1 MSCLLVESSEHGT
14 GKIQIKKMLKL
25 ITQASKN
32 LQNTAI
38 ISGGKTFS
46 YQDLLEESQ
55 SFAQILLQNQADLAE
70 MRVAFMVVA
79 GFDYVK
85 TQWAIWQ
92 AGGIAV
98 PLCTTH
104 PLASLQY
111 VIEDTGAEIIVV
123 SPEYE
128 AILKDLAAEKA
139 IRLIVLEENFNVEK
153 KVLPEINSTRRAMI
167 LYTSGTTNL
176 PKGVVTTHDNLE
188 AQISTLVTA
197 WEYSAKDHILCILP
211 LHHVHGIINVIS
223 CTLWAGGKVEFLPN
237 FSAEGVFNF
246 FLTDAPNEDLVFMAV
261 PTIYFK
267 LIAHYE
273 TLSADQQATLSKAMK
288 RFRLMVSGSAALP
301 VSVMEKWETISG
313 HRLLE
318 RYGMTEI
325 GMAISNPY
333 NAERKAGHIGQALPN
348 VEIRLVDD
356 ENNVVAKGEAGEIQ
370 IKGPNV
376 FHEYWQKKEAT
387 EKTFTADGWFKS
399 GDVAVDENGYYK
411 ILGRSSI
418 DIIKSGG
425 YKISA
430 LEIEEVLRTHP
441 MISDCS
447 VVGIDNEE
455 WGELVV
461 AAIITNDKDLNIK
474 ELNTWMR
481 ERMPSYKTPR
491 HYKIVEELPRNAM
504 GKVTKND
511 LKKMF

>member
-1 MSCLLVESSEHGT
+1 
-14 GKIQIKKMLKL
+14 MLK
-25 ITQASKN
+25 IINQARQN
-32 LQNTAI
+32 PTNTAI
-38 ISGGKTFS
+38 ISAGKSYS
-46 YQDLLEESQ
+46 YQELLEQSQ
-55 SFAQILLQNQADLAE
+55 IFAHILLENQADLAE
-70 MRVAFMVVA
+70 SRVAFMVVA

-85 TQWAIWQ
+85 VQWGIWQ

-111 VIEDTGAEIIVV
+111 VIEDTAAEIIVV

-128 AILKDLAAEKA
+128 AILRDLAAEKG
-139 IRLIVLEENFNVEK
+139 IRLIVLGDFPAKEIRT
-153 KVLPEINSTRRAMI
+153 LPEIASNRRAMI

-188 AQISTLVTA
+188 AQISTLVSA

-246 FLTDAPNEDLVFMAV
+246 FSSKITENEDLVFMAV

-267 LIAHYE
+267 LIAYFE
-273 TLSADQQATLSKAMK
+273 TLTLEQQEILSKDMK

-301 VSVMEKWETISG
+301 VSVMEKWEAISG

-333 NAERKAGHIGQALPN
+333 NGERKAGHIGQALPG
-348 VEIRLVDD
+348 VEIRLVDE
-356 ENNVVAKGEAGEIQ
+356 ENNLVPEGEAGEIQ
-370 IKGPNV
+370 IKGANV
-376 FHEYWQKKEAT
+376 FQEYWQKKEAT
-387 EKTFTADGWFKS
+387 EKTFTADGWFKT
-399 GDVAVDENGYYK
+399 GDVAVDEGGYYK

-430 LEIEEVLRTHP
+430 LEIEEVLRTHSV
-441 MISDCS
+441 INDCS

-461 AAIITNDKDLNIK
+461 AAIIVNDNSLDTN

-481 ERMPSYKTPR
+481 ERMPSYKVPR
-491 HYKIVEELPRNAM
+491 RYKIVEELPRNAM

-511 LKKMF
+511 LKKLF